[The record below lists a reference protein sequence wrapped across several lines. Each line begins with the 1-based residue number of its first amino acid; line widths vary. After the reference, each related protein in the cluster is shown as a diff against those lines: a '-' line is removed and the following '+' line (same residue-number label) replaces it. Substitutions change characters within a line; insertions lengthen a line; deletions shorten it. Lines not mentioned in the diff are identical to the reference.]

1 MIPNE
6 SDMLKLLY
14 EMNNTKFNRCL
25 EPQMKCKN
33 KAIRAHSIQNAKVLD
48 MLSVN
53 GQIVAIKRKM
63 LAKEGLRLSFGQV
76 GRNQATTFEGLCKDH
91 DRKLFLDIDNKTI
104 DPGNNGQLLL
114 LAYRAVIREQHAQI
128 QEAFK
133 AQTGYIKRVNLGL
146 DPADRS
152 SDFGLHA
159 TALISNSYNT
169 YVYRVLFDKI
179 LSEMDFSRMSH
190 DTIELNVVSPTIACS
205 SLFSID
211 NMQNRK
217 GEVVRACLNIV
228 PLASNRTMALFSYHE
243 NDVEQSRSYL
253 GGILTSSGTEQKYEI
268 SKLMLNHCE
277 NFVISPAYYN
287 SWAPEKEK
295 VLLDYFMR
303 TVYQNDFSYN
313 HTSLQLFN

>member
-1 MIPNE
+1 
-6 SDMLKLLY
+6 
-14 EMNNTKFNRCL
+14 
-25 EPQMKCKN
+25 
-33 KAIRAHSIQNAKVLD
+33 
-48 MLSVN
+48 
-53 GQIVAIKRKM
+53 
-63 LAKEGLRLSFGQV
+63 
-76 GRNQATTFEGLCKDH
+76 
-91 DRKLFLDIDNKTI
+91 
-104 DPGNNGQLLL
+104 L

-133 AQTGYIKRVNLGL
+133 AQTGIYQEGKPCL

-205 SLFSID
+205 SLFSSTTCKTE
-211 NMQNRK
+211 R
-217 GEVVRACLNIV
+217 VRSYAACLNIV

-243 NDVEQSRSYL
+243 NDVENTVIFGRNSYIVAEQRSRDIEAL
-253 GGILTSSGTEQKYEI
+253 
-268 SKLMLNHCE
+268 LNHCE
-277 NFVISPAYYN
+277 NFVISPDIITLGRQRGKG
-287 SWAPEKEK
+287 STR
-295 VLLDYFMR
+295 LLHE